1 MICCLEA
8 GQRTHQDKRRDTQI
22 KMRITVNIEKDDN
35 TETVEST
42 EIELD
47 IPNFEAFTGPDT
59 FGEVFDQYE
68 QKVLKAR
75 NGVMKAAT
83 EKYLS
88 GMEKKHS
95 QR

>member
-1 MICCLEA
+1 
-8 GQRTHQDKRRDTQI
+8 
-22 KMRITVNIEKDDN
+22 MRITVNIEKDDN